1 MRRTAHLPDLSS
13 PPAAGRAGGL
23 ATVAEILA
31 LGYFRYRRKLAAG
44 GPQKEA
50 PAAEKPLD
58 DVTPRGRVGTGE
70 GRTPETGGD
79 A

>member
-1 MRRTAHLPDLSS
+1 MTSTPI
-13 PPAAGRAGGL
+13 PEIAA
-23 ATVAEILA
+23 ILA
-31 LGYFRYRRKLAAG
+31 LGYFRYRQKLAGG

-50 PAAEKPLD
+50 HPAEKALD
-58 DVTPRGRVGTGE
+58 DVAPRGRVGTGE

>member
-1 MRRTAHLPDLSS
+1 MTVSRIPPTGTSS
-13 PPAAGRAGGL
+13 IAPRCPL
-23 ATVAEILA
+23 ETVAEILA
-31 LGYFRYRRKLAAG
+31 LGYFRYRCKLAG
-44 GPQKEA
+44 GDQQKE
-50 PAAEKPLD
+50 PQSAENPLD